1 MMRDSNR
8 KGRELKAWLIYDEER
23 AAANRSYIQMHYET
37 GERYGIRFQLL
48 MDDEVKQILKQDTL
62 AEYPDFA
69 IVRTIAPSLSQ
80 NLENNSIPVFNPA
93 FVSKICNDKGKTI
106 SYIKEN
112 TTIPVIETYRYDNR
126 QLSESLLQAYPEH
139 VIKSVDGHGG
149 KQVFRTTD
157 PFLRIC
163 QGIGGSDFIIQP
175 FVRGEGKDIRVY
187 VIGREI
193 IGAVERTSP
202 DGFRANFSL
211 GGRVASR
218 TLERKER
225 QMTEEICRLFDF
237 GMVGIDFILDEKGNF
252 LFNEIE
258 DVVGARML
266 YQCQPGIRL
275 LEQYFAFIID
285 KLLHYA

>member
-93 FVSKICNDKGKTI
+93 FVSKICNDKWKTI

-157 PFLRIC
+157 PFSRIC
-163 QGIGGSDFIIQP
+163 HGIGCSDFIIQP

-218 TLERKER
+218 TLEREER

-275 LEQYFAFIID
+275 LDQYFAFIID